1 MWMMARTFQR
11 FGIPLA
17 LLLFSGLAYVG
28 HFTGLS
34 KNVARIPRSR
44 RKGMCVAEI
53 SVRPINFSLNSNNAI
68 GYNRNI
74 AVQKQAADKG
84 NGSNAKDYRQSS
96 KAEKISSGLHVSPSI
111 APGGGLAEVTVQPQ
125 KQPGRILAVGWFTDE
140 QLTQSTIGLA
150 DFLSLAVVARR
161 DAVLPSVVGNHLM
174 SVQVSRNVPPR
185 FRRGLKP
192 RLLSEY
198 FDLDNITRTMLTK
211 GGSHLINAFQARK
224 RCAGKWSILY
234 VVSNWQ
240 YLNPVCEAQPDLLR
254 IERAMMNKLQ
264 SAEHSKD
271 TVDNNCTWVE
281 KCLEPKLLSLGP
293 FRNTVCAAFP
303 KTRWTIESLV
313 SQLDIFESSECLLLP
328 IWYGMGR
335 HGIVQAP
342 QRAPT
347 FPLTA
352 LKTSANLRRLSQRL
366 LHLAGLGSNYTAVHV
381 RMEHIRSQY
390 RKMKARG
397 ELQTG
402 DSKQF
407 ALNCFNALLKFL
419 KETVHT
425 NSSLILGSDQRSE
438 SLRHNQE
445 VQNLRQKL
453 LNDLREIPLRVITVD
468 EIVEKYSSADNNRV
482 LRNPGM

>member
-1 MWMMARTFQR
+1 MMRLPRVWPLVLLPCLVYVVVVTIHRSEWIPPRRDISLQR
-11 FGIPLA
+11 PQLRPA
-17 LLLFSGLAYVG
+17 SQRSLL
-28 HFTGLS
+28 
-34 KNVARIPRSR
+34 
-44 RKGMCVAEI
+44 KG
-53 SVRPINFSLNSNNAI
+53 NSQREK
-68 GYNRNI
+68 NRNP
-74 AVQKQAADKG
+74 AQRKQADDQDGPSWPDFWTVDLARNLTSTETEKTRSGVSTSAYITPASELTDVTEQAE
-84 NGSNAKDYRQSS
+84 NQSS
-96 KAEKISSGLHVSPSI
+96 
-111 APGGGLAEVTVQPQ
+111 
-125 KQPGRILAVGWFTDE
+125 RILAVGWFSHE
-140 QLTQSTIGLA
+140 QLTRSTMQLA
-150 DFLSLAVVARR
+150 DFLAIAVAARR
-161 DAVLPSVVGNHLM
+161 DAVQPVALGNHL
-174 SVQVSRNVPPR
+174 VSMAASGNVPAKS
-185 FRRGLKP
+185 RRELKP
-192 RLLSEY
+192 RVLSSY
-198 FDLDNITRTMLTK
+198 FDLKNIKREMLLQ
-211 GGSHLINAFQARK
+211 GGSRFISESEARSQ
-224 RCAGKWSILY
+224 CAGNWSLLY
-234 VVSNWQ
+234 LVSDWQ
-240 YLNPVCEAQPDLLR
+240 YMQPLCKFRKDLLPT
-254 IERAMMNKLQ
+254 ERATMKRLQ
-264 SAEHSKD
+264 SAEHSID
-271 TVDNNCTWVE
+271 SVDNNCTWVE